1 MIDIIVVF
9 PQLKD
14 GQGIRNLFVRNG
26 YRVGAVCTSG
36 AQAKSY
42 MDSIDYG
49 IVVCGYKFGDMI
61 YSELFHDLE
70 STFEMLL
77 VASRTKIEEGIVEG
91 VVYVEMPLKSFTLL
105 NTLDMMMLALE
116 RLKKKGKQKP
126 KERNI
131 VQKTIINEAKKTLM
145 KSKNMTEEEAHRY
158 IQKRSMDSG
167 NNMVETA
174 QMVLQLMG

>member
-1 MIDIIVVF
+1 M
-9 PQLKD
+9 
-14 GQGIRNLFVRNG
+14 
-26 YRVGAVCTSG
+26 
-36 AQAKSY
+36 
-42 MDSIDYG
+42 
-49 IVVCGYKFGDMI
+49 
-61 YSELFHDLE
+61 
-70 STFEMLL
+70 
-77 VASRTKIEEGIVEG
+77 EG

-131 VQKTIINEAKKTLM
+131 VQKTIIIEAKKTLM